1 MTEPRFI
8 ACPYCDGQ
16 GGADVF
22 TGVNPRDG
30 SDQGYYERCEH
41 CLGSGEIEGEAEPIT
56 LEDLD
61 EIAPPQPTGPTD
73 ALLAGAVSALFALP
87 IFIWLLDVLP
97 TTPIPQ

>member
-1 MTEPRFI
+1 MTEPRFLE
-8 ACPYCDGQ
+8 CPWCDGQ

-22 TGVNPRDG
+22 TGVDPRDG

-41 CLGSGEIEGEAEPIT
+41 CDGTGTVEGEAVPIA

-73 ALLAGAVSALFALP
+73 ALLASAIAGLLFASIIVLGLNFLP
-87 IFIWLLDVLP
+87 GGGMP
-97 TTPIPQ
+97 S